1 MAPVEGSGSGAVR
14 QQESKTVLMIDYY
27 FPPLAGAGVHRTLGF
42 LRHLEEFEWNPIV
55 LTARSGEHNFYDPSL
70 LQWLPAGLPVRRTRS
85 IEPVRLI
92 RRILSRGSR
101 DQHAIGDQA
110 GASSGKSS
118 ARLARLGSLMLFP
131 DRHIGWL
138 PFAVWGATGFR
149 RSAID
154 AIYSTSTAV
163 TSHLV
168 AYILKTLWRKPWV
181 ADFQDPWTEEYDFAF
196 PSLLHR
202 RMARGLERLIVTHA
216 DRVTMTTQP
225 MREIFLRK
233 YPAIGHEKFQVI
245 PMGFDPQ
252 AIAGIEGTP
261 RERFTI
267 THFGNFYGTRSP
279 GPFIQA
285 LGACVKL
292 EPTLRERIEVQ
303 FFGAFEPKMR
313 DLAETLI
320 TEHGLGGVIRL
331 LPAVTY
337 QCGMQNLAN
346 SHVLLLV
353 TDPGGCGRNL
363 VPSKIFEYFAVRRP
377 ILALTPEGAAA
388 DLVHEAKAGIVV
400 GPDDVNAIRDA
411 ILTLH
416 RQWREG
422 VLVRPSNREF
432 IAACTWRA
440 RTAQLTA
447 VLQAALSSPAA
458 TGDLARSE
466 GTP

>member
-1 MAPVEGSGSGAVR
+1 VSIAVK

-27 FPPLAGAGVHRTLGF
+27 FPPLAGAGVHRTLGY
-42 LRHLEEFEWNPIV
+42 LRHLADFGWSPIV

-70 LQWLPAGLPVRRTRS
+70 LQWLPAGLLIKRTRS
-85 IEPVRLI
+85 IEPVRLL
-92 RRILSRGSR
+92 RQVLSRGSR
-101 DQHAIGDQA
+101 DQYARSDQA
-110 GASSGKSS
+110 GASSGRSS
-118 ARLARLGSLMLFP
+118 ARLARLGSWMLFP

-138 PFAVWGATGFR
+138 PFAVWGGTGFR
-149 RSAID
+149 SSAVD

-168 AYILKTLWRKPWV
+168 AYILKALWRKPWV

-196 PSLLHR
+196 PSPLHR
-202 RMARGLERLIVTHA
+202 RMARVLERLIVTHA

-252 AIAGIEGTP
+252 AIAGIEGTS

-279 GPFIQA
+279 GPFLQA
-285 LGACVKL
+285 LGACVEL
-292 EPTLRERIEVQ
+292 ESTLRERTEVQ

-320 TEHGLGGVIRL
+320 AQHGLGGVVRL
-331 LPAVTY
+331 LPTVTY
-337 QCGMQNLAN
+337 RCGMQNLAN

-353 TDPGGCGRNL
+353 TDSGGCGRNL
-363 VPSKIFEYFAVRRP
+363 VPSKIFEYFAIGRP

-388 DLVHEAKAGIVV
+388 DLVHEAKAGLVV
-400 GPDDVNAIRDA
+400 RPDDVNAIRDA
-411 ILTLH
+411 ILTLF
-416 RQWREG
+416 RQWRAG
-422 VLVRPSNREF
+422 TLARPSNSEF
-432 IAACTWRA
+432 IATCTWRA

-447 VLQAALSSPAA
+447 TFQAAINPPAA
-458 TGDLARSE
+458 IGDLARSE